1 MKRFVAIALFLYL
14 FFSLSGQDCI
24 GYFRPLLPDTVN
36 QYIEKYEKNPKR
48 ATGLINYIEAIRLLL
63 PYEDWGCLIDDLR
76 PWVDD
81 KNFYNRAYANY
92 LLGCYSMNFDH
103 FRGTA
108 DYLNKA
114 KEAANYLEV
123 NNQYTKK
130 LQIKIS
136 LATGAYYAY
145 LGNLNQAMQANE
157 HAREINRSLKDF
169 FLDAYINNNQG
180 VIYKNL
186 GQNPKA
192 IAIFK
197 KNCHPDF
204 YGSESYPLAL
214 SNIAE
219 AYLNMEISDSA
230 YYYLC
235 KAMQVEIGPHR
246 SYSKAN
252 TYYLLGR
259 TYLQKKQIDSANL
272 YFMKS
277 FDLAN
282 DMKEEN
288 VKMQVLVSL
297 IELYSGSSQ
306 YEQALQKTSDLLEM
320 GEQNNNL
327 LAKTVA
333 LCEKSRVLDLMNR
346 KVEAFEVLKEYITLN
361 DSLNIRESN
370 EKAEQ
375 NLLLEEFHLEQ
386 QKLEYEYEKGRLRL
400 ESQIGRQKWMLASV
414 FLLLL
419 SVSVIFL
426 IYRKKRKKEKEAQ
439 KLVEKALLENLEIKE
454 KELTDNILFRMN
466 KDELI
471 KKIISELQTLS
482 LGSTEKN
489 RKKISSLISSLRH
502 SLSPNLLTEFENSFT
517 QINNNFY
524 VRLLAD
530 FPSLSQSEKRL
541 CAFIKLG
548 LNTKEI
554 AVITNLSPNS
564 VRVAKVRLRKR
575 LNLTNNNQTL
585 YDFFRAY

>member
-1 MKRFVAIALFLYL
+1 MKRFVSIALFLYL
-14 FFSLSGQDCI
+14 SVPLSGQDCI
-24 GYFRPLLPDTVN
+24 DYFRLLLPDSVN
-36 QYIEKYEKNPKR
+36 QYIEKYEKNQKR
-48 ATGLINYIEAIRLLL
+48 ATDLINYIEAIRLLF

-76 PWVDD
+76 PLVDD
-81 KNFYNRAYANY
+81 KNSYNRAYANY

-114 KEAANYLEV
+114 KEAANYLESD
-123 NNQYTKK
+123 NQYTKK

-136 LATGAYYAY
+136 LATGAYYFY
-145 LGNLNQAMQANE
+145 LGNLNQALQANE
-157 HAREINRSLKDF
+157 HAREINHSLKDF
-169 FLDAYINNNQG
+169 ILDASINNNQG
-180 VIYKNL
+180 AIYKNL

-192 IAIFK
+192 IAIFL
-197 KNCHPDF
+197 KNCQPDF
-204 YGSESYPLAL
+204 YGSELYPLAL

-219 AYLNMEISDSA
+219 AYLNMDILDSA

-235 KAMQVEIGPHR
+235 KAMQAEIGPHR
-246 SYSKAN
+246 NYSKAN
-252 TYYLLGR
+252 TYYLLGQ

-297 IELYSGSSQ
+297 IELYSGTSQ

-320 GEQNNNL
+320 GEHNNNL

-333 LCEKSRVLDLMNR
+333 LREKSRVLDLMNR
-346 KVEAFEVLKEYITLN
+346 KTEAFDVLKEYITLN
-361 DSLNIRESN
+361 DSLNIRENN
-370 EKAEQ
+370 EKTKQ
-375 NLLLEEFHLEQ
+375 NLLMEEFHLEQ

-400 ESQIGRQKWMLASV
+400 ESQIGRQKWILASV

-419 SVSVIFL
+419 SVFVIFL
-426 IYRKKRKKEKEAQ
+426 IYRKKKKEEKKAQ
-439 KLVEKALLENLEIKE
+439 KLVENTLLENLEIKE
-454 KELTDNILFRMN
+454 KELTDSILFRMN

-471 KKIISELQTLS
+471 KKIISELQTLA

-489 RKKISSLISSLRH
+489 RKKISSLISSLRR
-502 SLSPNLLTEFENSFT
+502 SLNPNLLTEFENSFT

-585 YDFFRAY
+585 YDFFSHY